1 MKLSNKWFTITALI
15 VGTTPLFFLFLWCA
29 INGFGLEAVRLFES
43 IHPAG
48 GFSIIDAMNGPFVAR
63 IPGIIIN
70 TLYAA
75 ADSMIA
81 GFGFSTIYNFFI
93 GRFEAGK
100 PSR

>member
-1 MKLSNKWFTITALI
+1 MKLNTKWFTLTALI
-15 VGTTPLFFLFLWCA
+15 IGTTPLLILFLWCA

-43 IHPAG
+43 IHPSG
-48 GFSIIDAMNGPFVAR
+48 GLSIIDAMNGSFVSR

-93 GRFEAGK
+93 ERFDTGK
-100 PSR
+100 PAK